1 MKKNK
6 LPNLVTILILT
17 MITVIAWAS
26 FEVYRAFTTKSEV
39 SVPNAVS
46 DPITPTLDQPTIGK
60 IETKIFIDSSQ
71 IPDNVV
77 TKSSLIIPSLTVQT
91 PVPIATSTATPI
103 ASPSGIIQ

>member
-1 MKKNK
+1 MKKTK

-26 FEVYRAFTTKSEV
+26 FEVYRAFTTKTEV
-39 SVPNAVS
+39 SVPSAVS

-77 TKSSLIIPSLTVQT
+77 NKSSLVTPNLTVQT
-91 PVPIATSTATPI
+91 PVPTTTPIATPT